1 MLRLPIVIFTCALL
15 AAQQQQTP
23 PQTPP
28 DQESGQPPVRIVTT
42 VLNISTPVLVYDRD
56 NNYIDGLQPFQ
67 FHLYD
72 NGKEQNIKVDVT
84 YQPISLVVCLQAN
97 AHVDSILPQVR
108 KIGNLIAPLIIGDQ
122 GEAALIAYDS
132 RIRVLQDFTSD
143 SEKITKAVKD
153 LYAGSSSNRMID
165 AVAEATRML
174 AHRPE
179 NRRRIIL
186 LIGETRDVSSEARL
200 RETLI
205 ELQLKNVMFYAADMS
220 RLFSTLTAKPD
231 PGRQNNL
238 PPAMSPHLPSNVP
251 ATPTTVQQ
259 ATGYG
264 NAGRAEFIPA
274 MVELFKDVK
283 AIFKDN
289 PVEAFTK
296 GTGGTELSFYRQRGL
311 EEAVQRI
318 GAELH
323 SQYFVSYSPNNADE
337 GGFHEITVAVGSPGV
352 KRVQTRPGYWLSNK

>member
-1 MLRLPIVIFTCALL
+1 MRRFYVLILAGGLL
-15 AAQQQQTP
+15 VAQQQQP
-23 PQTPP
+23 PPT
-28 DQESGQPPVRIVTT
+28 QELPKFDVRTQLITA
-42 VLNISTPVLVYDRD
+42 PVLVYDRD
-56 NNYIDGLQPFQ
+56 GNYVNGLQPFQ

-72 NGKEQNIKVDVT
+72 NSKEQNINVDVT
-84 YQPISLVVCLQAN
+84 YQPISIVICLQVN
-97 AHVDSILPQVR
+97 SHVEGILPQVR
-108 KIGNLIAPLIIGDQ
+108 KIGNMIAPLIIGDQ
-122 GEAALIAYDS
+122 GEAAIIGYDS
-132 RIRVLQDFTSD
+132 RIRVLQDFTNDSD
-143 SEKITKAVKD
+143 KLTKAVKD
-153 LYAGSSSNRMID
+153 IYPGSNANRMID
-165 AVAEATRML
+165 AVSEATRML
-174 AHRPE
+174 DHRPQ

-186 LIGETRDVSSEARL
+186 LVGETRDLSSETRL
-200 RETLI
+200 REALI
-205 ELQLKNVMFYAADMS
+205 DLQLKNVMFYAADMS

-259 ATGYG
+259 ATGFG

-296 GTGGTELSFYRQRGL
+296 GTGGTELSFYKSRGL

-323 SQYFVSYSPNNADE
+323 SQYMVSYKPNNGDE
-337 GGFHEITVAVGSPGV
+337 GGFHEITVAVASPEA
-352 KRVQTRPGYWLSNK
+352 KKVQTRPGYWLSNRQ

>member
-1 MLRLPIVIFTCALL
+1 MRRLSSVIFACGLL
-15 AAQQQQTP
+15 AAQQPQQTP
-23 PQTPP
+23 PPKP
-28 DQESGQPPVRIVTT
+28 AEPGQPPVKITTT
-42 VLNISTPVLVYDRD
+42 VIHVTAPVLVYDRD
-56 NNYIDGLQPFQ
+56 GSYVNGLQPFQ

-72 NGKEQNIKVDVT
+72 NGKEQNITVDVT
-84 YQPISLVVCLQAN
+84 YTPISVVICLQAN
-97 AHVDSILPQVR
+97 AHVEGILPQVR
-108 KIGNLIAPLIIGDQ
+108 KIGNLISPLLIGDQ

-132 RIRVLQDFTSD
+132 RIRMLQDFTSD
-143 SEKITKAVKD
+143 GDKITKVVKD
-153 LYAGSSSNRMID
+153 LYAGSNANRMID
-165 AVAEATRML
+165 AVVEATRML
-174 AHRPE
+174 SHRPE

-186 LIGETRDVSSEARL
+186 LIGETRDLSSENRL
-200 RETLI
+200 REALI
-205 ELQLKNVMFYAADMS
+205 NLQLANIMFYSVDMS

-238 PPAMSPHLPSNVP
+238 PPAMSPAVGLNMP

-259 ATGYG
+259 ATGFG
-264 NAGRAEFIPA
+264 NAGRAEFIPL

-296 GTGGTELSFYRQRGL
+296 GTGGTELSFYKQRGL

-323 SQYFVSYSPNNADE
+323 SQYFVSYSPNNSDE
-337 GGFHEITVAVGSPGV
+337 GGFHEITVAVASPEV

>member
-1 MLRLPIVIFTCALL
+1 MLRLPTVILACGL
-15 AAQQQQTP
+15 AAAQTQTQTP
-23 PQTPP
+23 PQQPAQP
-28 DQESGQPPVRIVTT
+28 GQPPVTIRTT
-42 VLNISTPVLVYDRD
+42 VLHVTTPVLVFDRD
-56 NNYIDGLQPFQ
+56 GNYVNGLQPFQ

-72 NGKEQNIKVDVT
+72 NGKEQNIDVDVT
-84 YQPISLVVCLQAN
+84 YQPISLVICLQVN
-97 AHVDSILPQVR
+97 AHVEGMLPQVR
-108 KIGNLIAPLIIGDQ
+108 KIGNLIAPLLIGEQ
-122 GEAALIAYDS
+122 GEAALVAYDA
-132 RIRVLQDFTSD
+132 RVRVLQDFTSD
-143 SEKITKAVKD
+143 SDKITAVVKN

-165 AVAEATRML
+165 AVVEATRML
-174 AHRPE
+174 SHRPE

-186 LIGETRDVSSEARL
+186 LIGETRDISSENRL
-200 RETLI
+200 REALI
-205 ELQLKNVMFYAADMS
+205 DLQLKNVMFYSVDMS
-220 RLFSTLTAKPD
+220 RMFSTLTAKPD
-231 PGRQNNL
+231 PGRQNTL
-238 PPAMSPHLPSNVP
+238 PPAMDPHLPPGVP

-264 NAGRAEFIPA
+264 NAGRAEFVPL

-323 SQYFVSYSPNNADE
+323 SQYMISYSPNNTDE
-337 GGFHEITVAVGSPGV
+337 GGFHEITVAVSNPGV

>member
-1 MLRLPIVIFTCALL
+1 MLRLPVLVFVCGLL
-15 AAQQQQTP
+15 AAQQQTP
-23 PQTPP
+23 PP
-28 DQESGQPPVRIVTT
+28 DQQKLPTFVGGTELVTA
-42 VLNISTPVLVYDRD
+42 PVLVFDRD
-56 NNYIDGLQPFQ
+56 GNYVNGLQPFQ

-72 NGKEQNIKVDVT
+72 NGKEQNINVDVS
-84 YQPISLVVCLQAN
+84 YVPISLVICLQAN
-97 AHVDSILPQVR
+97 SHVEGILPQVR
-108 KIGNLIAPLIIGDQ
+108 KIGNLISPLLIGEQ

-132 RIRVLQDFTSD
+132 RIRVLQEFTSD
-143 SEKITKAVKD
+143 SDKITTAIKGI
-153 LYAGSSSNRMID
+153 YPGSSPNRMID
-165 AVAEATRML
+165 AVSEASRML
-174 AHRPE
+174 GHRPT

-186 LIGETRDVSSEARL
+186 MIGETRDVSSEMRL
-200 RETLI
+200 REVLI
-205 ELQLKNVMFYAADMS
+205 DLQLKNVMFYSVDMS
-220 RLFSTLTAKPD
+220 RLFSTITARPD

-251 ATPTTVQQ
+251 ATPTSVQQ

-264 NAGRAEFIPA
+264 NAGRAEFVPA

-296 GTGGTELSFYRQRGL
+296 GTGGTELSFYRTRGL

-323 SQYFVSYSPNNADE
+323 SQYMVSYKPNNGDE
-337 GGFHEITVAVGSPGV
+337 GGFHELSVTVGSPEA
-352 KRVQTRPGYWLSNK
+352 KKVQTRPGYWLSNKQ